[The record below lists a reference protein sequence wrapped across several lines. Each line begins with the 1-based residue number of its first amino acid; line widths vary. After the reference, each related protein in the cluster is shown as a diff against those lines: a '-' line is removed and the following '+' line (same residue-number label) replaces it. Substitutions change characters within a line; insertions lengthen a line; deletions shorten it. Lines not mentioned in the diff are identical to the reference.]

1 MFQSVLAARPLLR
14 TISRANSALAT
25 SDVRN
30 LRISTRLLE
39 IRGAGWHSGEA
50 ASEDD
55 VEAKTNVLVVDDNQD
70 LAENIAEILMLHG
83 FAATIAGSAEEA
95 LPKALPDGPNL
106 LVTDYRLPGMT
117 GAELVRR
124 IRAKRAS
131 VRAVVISAYTDDGT
145 VKAAREAGAEF
156 LSKPVDLGALSN
168 LLTAT

>member
-1 MFQSVLAARPLLR
+1 
-14 TISRANSALAT
+14 
-25 SDVRN
+25 
-30 LRISTRLLE
+30 
-39 IRGAGWHSGEA
+39 
-50 ASEDD
+50 
-55 VEAKTNVLVVDDNQD
+55 
-70 LAENIAEILMLHG
+70 
-83 FAATIAGSAEEA
+83 
-95 LPKALPDGPNL
+95 
-106 LVTDYRLPGMT
+106 VTDYRLPGMT